1 MSAFKT
7 SATASDS
14 NLLAEYALFEQSLT
28 SILQFPKPVI
38 AAVQGGAIGYGCGLV
53 AACDVV
59 HASEDAMFGMPELR
73 YGIVPGSVLN
83 FLLRRVGYTV
93 GLRWMLECG
102 KYTAQEA
109 LRVGLVDV
117 VVPRERLATDAMA
130 YAQRIASLPPQAVA
144 DTKRAALH
152 GQAER
157 IPPLS
162 DMRLPSHRYV

>member
-1 MSAFKT
+1 
-7 SATASDS
+7 
-14 NLLAEYALFEQSLT
+14 
-28 SILQFPKPVI
+28 
-38 AAVQGGAIGYGCGLV
+38 
-53 AACDVV
+53 
-59 HASEDAMFGMPELR
+59 MFGMPELR

-144 DTKRAALH
+144 DTKRAALAWAS
-152 GQAER
+152 GADSAAER
-157 IPPLS
+157 YAASLASLRLS
-162 DMRLPSHRYV
+162 MKTGSTP